1 MFKAGQKVVYV
12 GNKTLKHGE
21 IYTVTDICYCSKC
34 GKQKINV
41 NNFVQDN
48 GTQIHC
54 VVCDTNYQGHTNKRF
69 WSSHVF
75 RPLNYQFGEDVAA
88 SIEEIINEEFL
99 IEV

>member
-21 IYTVTDICYCSKC
+21 IYTVTETAICPCC
-34 GKQKINV
+34 GQQSVSIN
-41 NNFVQDN
+41 NEKTMHPGPLLCICGSD
-48 GTQIHC
+48 GEYSAYHHWMS
-54 VVCDTNYQGHTNKRF
+54 Y
-69 WSSHVF
+69 VF

-99 IEV
+99 IEVL